1 MCNRNDIV
9 RKVSHGTRHGEPASE
24 MTSSSDTLPRS
35 DDPRVERTRAAVI
48 EAASDLLVADGPGAI
63 THANVAQV
71 ANVSRT
77 TVYNHWPTRE
87 DLLRAA
93 IESLG
98 RVKPDERE
106 LVGPVRADLGALCEH
121 LVVDLIDD
129 QRAPMIANMMERAL
143 HDPTI
148 VTVRDEF
155 IERFETAFRAV
166 IDRAIE
172 RGELRSDVDVRRSIA
187 SIAGSFLF
195 ARFMSRDGFDR
206 SYADAVLD
214 DFVRVNAPH

>member
-1 MCNRNDIV
+1 
-9 RKVSHGTRHGEPASE
+9 
-24 MTSSSDTLPRS
+24 MTSTSSDAPSAPRT

-93 IESLG
+93 IDSVG
-98 RVKPDERE
+98 RVKPDERD
-106 LVGPVRADLGALCEH
+106 LVGPIRSDLDILCEP
-121 LVVDLIDD
+121 LIVDLADD

-155 IERFETAFRAV
+155 LERFEQAFRVA
-166 IDRAIE
+166 IERAIE
-172 RGELRSDVDVRRSIA
+172 RGELRSDIDVRRSIA
-187 SIAGSFLF
+187 SIVGSFLF
-195 ARFMSRDGFDR
+195 ARFMSSSDFDR
-206 SYADAVLD
+206 AYADAVLD
-214 DFVRVNAPH
+214 DFVRINAPR